1 MNKNQIVIS
10 RFNEN
15 LNWLNKWKSE
25 FDIVV
30 YNKGEEIND
39 SEYNYVNVPNYGRE
53 SHTYLYHIVKNYDS
67 LYNGTIFLQGDI
79 QDIGVN
85 VFTNLM
91 QYVSG
96 IENDGFSS
104 SNIGFFNETLWND
117 IDFLS
122 DPKYKQ
128 QVQSGFLKLSEIKF
142 KDYIKKHLNKIPQIT
157 PVCWCG
163 CFGVRKDFILSRPK
177 KFYED
182 LLKSV
187 PEYHTPEES
196 HFLERMWAYIFTEN
210 NWNY

>member
-142 KDYIKKHLNKIPQIT
+142 KDYIKKHLNKS
-157 PVCWCG
+157 WS
-163 CFGVRKDFILSRPK
+163 RSRRYKNILIKGSPWSGRYK
-177 KFYED
+177 T
-182 LLKSV
+182 S
-187 PEYHTPEES
+187 
-196 HFLERMWAYIFTEN
+196 
-210 NWNY
+210 

>member
-187 PEYHTPEES
+187 PEYHTPEEA

>member
-157 PVCWCG
+157 PVFWCG

-187 PEYHTPEES
+187 PEYHTPEEA

>member
-128 QVQSGFLKLSEIKF
+128 QVQSGFLKLSEIEF

-187 PEYHTPEES
+187 PEYHIPEEA